1 MKVLTSALTFKTLLR
16 HYAEWELT
24 HRDRGVKAKVIRGIG
39 LVSIVT

>member
-1 MKVLTSALTFKTLLR
+1 MKVLTSALTFKTLIR

-24 HRDRGVKAKVIRGIG
+24 HREVKAKVIRGIG